1 MMNDRMDDAMS
12 EETHR
17 QALKAPLAALRGAL
31 SAQQAP
37 PGVEKEL
44 MAAFARQ
51 FPRQRWYH
59 ALSLRQWGMAGGA
72 TSTALVAIVALSLSM
87 QAPQGIGVQAAWT
100 AEDAGP
106 DFIALASAERIEQ
119 EPNAQIVQT
128 DLPRTAL
135 ASLGVPLS
143 PDNAGDFVR
152 AEMLVGADGSPLAL
166 RLVLP

>member
-1 MMNDRMDDAMS
+1 MD
-12 EETHR
+12 
-17 QALKAPLAALRGAL
+17 
-31 SAQQAP
+31 
-37 PGVEKEL
+37 
-44 MAAFARQ
+44 AFARQ

-143 PDNAGDFVR
+143 PDNAGEFVR